1 MTGDIH
7 KGFPVGRISTLFGL
21 SQSGKSLIAANTV
34 VNALKNDQVDVVYIF
49 DSEGGT
55 LVDFF
60 KKAGVDLEKINH
72 IPVASIEQCSVK
84 MLQVYDE
91 LVKARQEYLDDPDNN
106 DNIRALC
113 VLDSY
118 GALAADKLVND
129 AVNKDRTAMDMGL
142 GAKLKNNMM
151 RGLMMRVVQS
161 NATLLVINHAFQ
173 DPSAMFASKIQNIAG
188 GKGIEFA
195 SHVILQ
201 CEKVFVKSTDTEFLT
216 GFESDNDEVG
226 FYKGN
231 KLKFFTGMFNALQRD
246 GVVET
251 NPWLSVKRYP
261 KDNHTRRELT
271 AGEVGRI
278 LSVAATM
285 GGEWHSLIMVGL
297 LAIICMLG
305 PRNIHRASARRL
317 LHAGL
322 EGHRPRAHDC
332 AGHTQEDQEVRLRPA
347 RHDTHTPAAP
357 RRAGAHPARREARV
371 CPRRDGRLVPAAQ
384 VAAHE
389 QDKRDVHDPILCVR
403 SCRRQLCGAE
413 LRCRTA

>member
-1 MTGDIH
+1 MLTGDIH
-7 KGFPVGRISTLFGL
+7 GGFPVGRISTLFGL

-34 VNALKNDQVDVVYIF
+34 VNALKNNKVDVVYIF

-55 LVDFF
+55 LVNFF
-60 KKAGVDLEKINH
+60 KEQGVDLTKINH

-91 LVKARQEYLDDPDNN
+91 LVKARQEYLADPDSN

-118 GALAADKLVND
+118 GALAADKLVTD
-129 AVNKDRTAMDMGL
+129 AVNKDKTAMDMGL

-161 NATLLVINHAFQ
+161 NATLLVINHAYQ
-173 DPSAMFASKIQNIAG
+173 DPSQLFSSKIQNISG

-231 KLKFFTGMFNALQRD
+231 KLKFFTVKNRICKPMFTAQVFLDFTHGISKYD
-246 GVVET
+246 G
-251 NPWLSVKRYP
+251 LIADAVKFGFL
-261 KDNHTRRELT
+261 N
-271 AGEVGRI
+271 
-278 LSVAATM
+278 
-285 GGEWHSLIMVGL
+285 
-297 LAIICMLG
+297 
-305 PRNIHRASARRL
+305 
-317 LHAGL
+317 
-322 EGHRPRAHDC
+322 
-332 AGHTQEDQEVRLRPA
+332 EVR
-347 RHDTHTPAAP
+347 
-357 RRAGAHPARREARV
+357 GGYV
-371 CPRRDGRLVPAAQ
+371 CPSWS
-384 VAAHE
+384 
-389 QDKRDVHDPILCVR
+389 DKRITYKELVSNDEIWNAFIEDFNKKSLEKMAYSNSTSKEIEEIEDEIV
-403 SCRRQLCGAE
+403 GA
-413 LRCRTA
+413 

>member
-1 MTGDIH
+1 MKLKDAIKNINKQTKAQTIDESTFAKVTEFLDSGSYAINRVLTGDIH

-60 KKAGVDLEKINH
+60 KKAGVDLTKINH

-118 GALAADKLVND
+118 GALAADKLVSD
-129 AVNKDRTAMDMGL
+129 AVNKDKTAMDMGL

-161 NATLLVINHAFQ
+161 NATLIVINHAYQ
-173 DPSAMFASKIQNIAG
+173 DPGAMFASKIQNQSG

-201 CEKVFVKSTDTEFLT
+201 CEKVFVKSTDTDFLT
-216 GFESDNDEVG
+216 GFESGDDEVG

-231 KLKFFTGMFNALQRD
+231 KLKFFTVKNRICKPMFTAQVYLDFSSGISKYD
-246 GVVET
+246 G
-251 NPWLSVKRYP
+251 LISDAVKFGF
-261 KDNHTRRELT
+261 L
-271 AGEVGRI
+271 
-278 LSVAATM
+278 
-285 GGEWHSLIMVGL
+285 
-297 LAIICMLG
+297 
-305 PRNIHRASARRL
+305 
-317 LHAGL
+317 
-322 EGHRPRAHDC
+322 
-332 AGHTQEDQEVRLRPA
+332 QEVR
-347 RHDTHTPAAP
+347 
-357 RRAGAHPARREARV
+357 GGYV
-371 CPRRDGRLVPAAQ
+371 CQSYSDKKISYKDLVKNDEIWSTFLEKFNDKSKTVMEYSNATSQ
-384 VAAHE
+384 ELDKIE
-389 QDKRDVHDPILCVR
+389 QDIADSV
-403 SCRRQLCGAE
+403 
-413 LRCRTA
+413 

>member
-1 MTGDIH
+1 MKLNDVLKTIRKSTGSETIDESSYAKVTEFIDSGSFAINRVLTGDIH

-21 SQSGKSLIAANTV
+21 SQSGKSLIAAHAV
-34 VNALKNDQVDVVYIF
+34 MNALKNNQVDVVYIF

-60 KKAGVDLEKINH
+60 KKEGVDLKKINH

-91 LVKARQEYLDDPDNN
+91 LVKARQEYLEDPDNN

-129 AVNKDRTAMDMGL
+129 AVNKDKTAMDMGL

-151 RGLMMRVVQS
+151 RGLMMRVVMS
-161 NATLLVINHAFQ
+161 NATLLVINHAYQ
-173 DPSAMFASKIQNIAG
+173 DPGAMFASKIQNMAG

-216 GFESDNDEVG
+216 GLESSNDNVG

-231 KLKFFTGMFNALQRD
+231 KLKFFTVKNRICKPMFTAQVYLDFTSGISKYD
-246 GVVET
+246 GLIEDA
-251 NPWLSVKRYP
+251 VK
-261 KDNHTRRELT
+261 
-271 AGEVGRI
+271 
-278 LSVAATM
+278 
-285 GGEWHSLIMVGL
+285 
-297 LAIICMLG
+297 LG
-305 PRNIHRASARRL
+305 FL
-317 LHAGL
+317 
-322 EGHRPRAHDC
+322 
-332 AGHTQEDQEVRLRPA
+332 QEVRGGYICDSYKQQTRITYKELVKN
-347 RHDTHTPAAP
+347 DKIWETFLENFNDKSKEIMEYSNSTT
-357 RRAGAHPARREARV
+357 RE
-371 CPRRDGRLVPAAQ
+371 L
-384 VAAHE
+384 
-389 QDKRDVHDPILCVR
+389 DKIEDEMNEEDDD
-403 SCRRQLCGAE
+403 
-413 LRCRTA
+413 